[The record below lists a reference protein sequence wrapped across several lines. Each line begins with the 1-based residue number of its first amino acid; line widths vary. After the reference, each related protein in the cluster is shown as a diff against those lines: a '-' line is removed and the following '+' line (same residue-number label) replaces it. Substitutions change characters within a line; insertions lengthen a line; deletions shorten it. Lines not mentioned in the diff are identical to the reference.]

1 MLSVRSAGPRQ
12 RRVVAGVPAQSASG
26 RRDRVRLLPI
36 LAIASLAGA
45 ASAQVVHDP
54 NYTLSLETSGL
65 NNPQGIDTDA
75 AGFVY
80 VTDSGNGRVLRG
92 QAGLYAPI
100 ITGIAVSPF
109 LGLDIGPL
117 CVLVAPDQSVYYGEG
132 GRATGVEQI
141 HHHATSGTFL
151 DSLAPVQFG
160 GNWSGLAVNPAT
172 GRLLATSAN
181 GDRIFQAAPS
191 GTTFGPLTQLISTS
205 GHGSISP
212 VGIVAT
218 TTTIYAAVFGT
229 FSGVGS
235 IASYDA
241 ATGALINAVVTTG
254 LDAATGLDILPDGRL
269 LVAEYGSTNGISAV
283 TIVDPLTGAKTP
295 LVTGITA
302 ATGIAVHS
310 DGSIYF
316 VDSGNPNQGD
326 GRLFKLTL
334 VPAPGTGVV
343 MLATAGLVGTRRRR

>member
-1 MLSVRSAGPRQ
+1 MPNPSTTTRAAGRAISVA
-12 RRVVAGVPAQSASG
+12 VIACLPA
-26 RRDRVRLLPI
+26 I
-36 LAIASLAGA
+36 
-45 ASAQVVHDP
+45 ASAQVVQSP
-54 NYTLSLETSGL
+54 NYTLSLEASGL
-65 NNPQGIDTDA
+65 NNPQGLDTDA

-80 VTDSGNGRVLRG
+80 VTDSGNGRILRG
-92 QAGLYAPI
+92 QNASYSPI
-100 ITGIAVSPF
+100 ITGITVAPF
-109 LGLDIGPL
+109 VGLDIGPL
-117 CVLVAPDQSVYYGEG
+117 SVHIAPDQTLYYGEG

-141 HHHATSGTFL
+141 HHHTTSGTLL

-160 GNWSGLAVNPAT
+160 GNWSGLTINPAT

-181 GDRIFQAAPS
+181 GDRIFQASPAGS
-191 GTTFGPLTQLISTS
+191 TFGPLTQLLSTS
-205 GHGSISP
+205 SHGSISP

-218 TTTIYAAVFGT
+218 NTTIYAAVFGT

-241 ATGALINAVVTTG
+241 STGALINAVVTTG

-269 LVAEYGSTNGISAV
+269 LVSEYGSTNGISTV

-295 LVTGITA
+295 LVTGLTA
-302 ATGIAVHS
+302 ATGIAVHT

-316 VDSGNPNQGD
+316 VDSGNPNMGD

-334 VPAPGTGVV
+334 VPAPATS
-343 MLATAGLVGTRRRR
+343 LALLGLVALAPRRRR